1 MGENVLSLSLLE
13 FLAYRAGHVIL
24 SDLHHM
30 DALDRA
36 RMARALEV
44 IPRRPPDCGNGT
56 TRWSIWHGFLQR
68 KPPRPP
74 AGG

>member
-36 RMARALEV
+36 RMVRALEV
-44 IPRRPPDCGNGT
+44 IPPDCGNGT
-56 TRWSIWHGFLQR
+56 TRWSIWRGFLQR
-68 KPPRPP
+68 RPLRPP